1 MTIRVILLCL
11 VFNELASPAA
21 LSGLST
27 GKTQAI
33 RSAMNHLDRV
43 LDAYDSGALGRRELL
58 LSLAGLLFSSSARTA
73 PPVTPRASLFRGA
86 TINHVTLYVSDV
98 RRSKAFY
105 TELLGLPIRDEGADF
120 CEFRCGDGFL
130 GLYAKR
136 DAPSARTGIDH
147 FCIGVEGL
155 DVKKAFQSLKQALPS
170 AAPELTEKDTQ
181 VYVRDP
187 DSILVQLCNVN
198 YKR

>member
-1 MTIRVILLCL
+1 M
-11 VFNELASPAA
+11 S
-21 LSGLST
+21 
-27 GKTQAI
+27 
-33 RSAMNHLDRV
+33 HLDRI
-43 LDAYDSGALGRRELL
+43 LDAYDAGALGRRELL
-58 LSLAGLLFSSSARTA
+58 ISLAGLLFSSAGRAA
-73 PPVTPRASLFRGA
+73 PQETRGTPLFHGA

-105 TELLGLPIRDEGADF
+105 TGLLGLPIRDEGADY
-120 CEFRCGDGFL
+120 CEFRCGAGFL

-136 DAPSARTGIDH
+136 DDPSAHTGIDH
-147 FCIGVEGL
+147 FCIGVENL
-155 DVKKAFQSLKQALPS
+155 DVKKAFQTLKQALPS

-187 DSILVQLCNVN
+187 DGILVQLCNVN

>member
-1 MTIRVILLCL
+1 
-11 VFNELASPAA
+11 
-21 LSGLST
+21 
-27 GKTQAI
+27 
-33 RSAMNHLDRV
+33 MNDLDRV

-58 LSLAGLLFSSSARTA
+58 MSLAGMLFLSSAKAA
-73 PPVTPRASLFRGA
+73 PSLTPGTPLFHGS

-98 RRSKAFY
+98 RRSRAFY
-105 TELLGLPIRDEGADF
+105 TVLLGLPIRDEGVDF
-120 CEFRCGDGFL
+120 CEFRCGSGFL
-130 GLYAKR
+130 GLYAKGG
-136 DAPSARTGIDH
+136 AQPPRTGIDH

-155 DVKKAFQSLKQALPS
+155 DVKKAFQTLKQALPS

-187 DSILVQLCNVN
+187 DGILVQLCDVN